1 MSKGSSG
8 PRKPRRKRWGLRT
21 LGFLV
26 LGITAVVTSQIQGF
40 YSPGTLICTFLGVGG
55 AAYCSVRG
63 WQALQHLEWLD
74 KK

>member
-1 MSKGSSG
+1 MTKGSSG

-26 LGITAVVTSQIQGF
+26 LAITAVVTSQVQGF
-40 YSPGTLICTFLGVGG
+40 YSPGTLICTALGIGG

-63 WQALQHLEWLD
+63 WQALERLEWLD
-74 KK
+74 RK